1 MSPDATPTSAASIK
15 KCPFSFPATNSEE
28 NTSLPDCSDSNSE
41 LSTSLNPYWQCHTH
55 NVKSDQC
62 NMAASPFTFALSG
75 KSSLCT
81 SALKSTS
88 SSGSRTPELNS
99 NIRVANRCL
108 LNRACEQLQQCS
120 PRLLRKFGK
129 SDCPQ
134 NQNSQDVTPMNCS
147 HSPPS
152 STTSPIV
159 LPQELSQRLDNHLLL
174 SKCSQSRICRPRS
187 SSVIL
192 VDLRPFLAFSRRH
205 ISGALNVN
213 CTTRFS
219 CRRLREGKVALA
231 DLVTSEEGKKEFQ
244 RRLDQ
249 DKEVVVYDEESQ
261 GIDNLPVNHPTSLVV
276 SALKKEGVKVRL
288 LKGGIKEFANHGG
301 DLFVSELSNTSSSSS
316 SSTSSTVIHDG
327 EDPPSP
333 TTDSE
338 HILRGGSGI
347 CPSEGIPMTQIL
359 PHLYVGNEV
368 DAANLD
374 LLRLHGISHV
384 LNVTNSVP
392 CFHEGESAMRYM
404 RIPVRDN
411 GLINLRVH
419 FQAALEFIEEA
430 RRRNARV
437 LVHCHA
443 GISRSSTVVIAYVMK
458 HMNQPMT
465 QAYQFVKSKR
475 PIIAPNL
482 GFVGQLMEFE
492 QFLSK
497 VNTPRSAGCRL
508 TDSPVTCAKQLH
520 HSRPSTPSMDLDTAV
535 MEA

>member
-1 MSPDATPTSAASIK
+1 MSPNATPTTASTQK
-15 KCPFSFPATNSEE
+15 GAFSFPATKSEK
-28 NTSLPDCSDSNSE
+28 TSLPDFCGSE
-41 LSTSLNPYWQCHTH
+41 LDLSATPNPHRQCHI
-55 NVKSDQC
+55 NSVDSDQC
-62 NMAASPFTFALSG
+62 NMAASSFTFALSG
-75 KSSLCT
+75 KSPLCA
-81 SALKSTS
+81 SALKSS
-88 SSGSRTPELNS
+88 SGNGSRTPELNT
-99 NIRVANRCL
+99 NMRVANQCL

-120 PRLLRKFGK
+120 PRIFRKLGK
-129 SDCPQ
+129 SDCKQ
-134 NQNSQDVTPMNCS
+134 NQNNQDVTPMSCS
-147 HSPPS
+147 PSSPS
-152 STTSPIV
+152 STTSPLV
-159 LPQELSQRLDNHLLL
+159 LPQELSQRLDNRSSLL
-174 SKCSQSRICRPRS
+174 SQCTQSRLCRPRS
-187 SSVIL
+187 GSVIL
-192 VDLRPFLAFSRRH
+192 VDIRPFLAFSRRH

-213 CTTRFS
+213 CATRFS
-219 CRRLREGKVALA
+219 CRRLREGKVALV

-244 RRLDQ
+244 GRLDQ

-276 SALKKEGVKVRL
+276 SALKKEGVNVRL
-288 LKGGIKEFANHGG
+288 LKGGIKEFANHGE
-301 DLFVSELSNTSSSSS
+301 DLFVSELTNT
-316 SSTSSTVIHDG
+316 SSTSSTVINDG
-327 EDPPSP
+327 EEPPSP

-368 DAANLD
+368 DAANID
-374 LLRLHGISHV
+374 ALRLHGISHV

-411 GLINLRVH
+411 GLINLRMH

-458 HMNQPMT
+458 HMNQAMS
-465 QAYQFVKSKR
+465 QAYQFVKNKR

-492 QFLSK
+492 QILNK
-497 VNTPRSAGCRL
+497 MNAPRSAGCRL
-508 TDSPVTCAKQLH
+508 TDSPTTCAKQLH
-520 HSRPSTPSMDLDTAV
+520 HSRPGTPSLDLDTAV